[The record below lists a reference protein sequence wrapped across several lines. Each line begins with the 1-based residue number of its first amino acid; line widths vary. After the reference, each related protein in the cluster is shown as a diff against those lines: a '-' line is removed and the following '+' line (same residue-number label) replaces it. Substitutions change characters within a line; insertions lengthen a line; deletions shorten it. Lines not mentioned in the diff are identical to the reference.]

1 MIRRRLVLA
10 GLALAA
16 AGAASVPVATGLIGG
31 SSANQPL
38 FAELL
43 GSSER
48 PTKGDRN
55 GRGSATVIIPTSR
68 KICTAIL
75 VDGIRTPNAAHI
87 HRGGRNVAGPVT
99 IALKHP
105 RSGRAGTSVGC
116 TTGPSSTLLDIA
128 RNPSRYYINVHTTDF
143 PAGAIRGQLFTR

>member
-1 MIRRRLVLA
+1 MLRRRLVLA
-10 GLALAA
+10 GMALAA
-16 AGAASVPVATGLIGG
+16 AGAVSVPVASGLIGG

-48 PTKGDRN
+48 PTRGDRD
-55 GRGSATVIIPTSR
+55 GRGSATVIIPTTS
-68 KICTAIL
+68 KICVAIL

-87 HRGGRNVAGPVT
+87 HKGGRNVAGPISV
-99 IALKHP
+99 ALKHP
-105 RSGRAGTSVGC
+105 RSGSAGTAVGC
-116 TTGPSSTLLDIA
+116 TRGTASTLLDIA
-128 RNPSRYYINVHTTDF
+128 RNPGRYYVNVHTSDF